1 MALSEKTNAAAD
13 RIIAR
18 YPQPRSALMPL
29 MYLIQ
34 AEQGYITE
42 EGIAW
47 CAQKIGLT
55 KAEVQAVQTYYEMFE
70 REPVGDWLIT
80 VCCNFSCKVR
90 GGQAIY
96 DRLVEILGGHHDH
109 EAGVAVEDIICLGNC
124 DDAPVVQINY
134 QNYKKVSL
142 ERAEELLAACR
153 RGEPPV
159 CDTTGRVPE
168 TFREV
173 SWRLS
178 GADDGR
184 VLHEGAVRGVEA
196 DMTSSEKPTTE
207 RVFEELKSL
216 GDPGVHP
223 PGTEVGDASRP
234 EAGIERPDHLPDE
247 ALPLEQRAASP
258 DREPQDAQL
267 QEGHPL
273 DARTHD
279 AAESGEEKAAGSD
292 RQAEEET

>member
-1 MALSEKTNAAAD
+1 MALSEKTNEAAD

-29 MYLIQ
+29 LYLAQ
-34 AEQGYITE
+34 SEQGYITE

-47 CAQKIGLT
+47 CSQKLGLT
-55 KAEVQAVQTYYEMFE
+55 KAEVQAVQTYYEMYE
-70 REPVGDWLIT
+70 REPMGDWLIT

-90 GGQAIY
+90 GGQRIF

-109 EAGVAVEDIICLGNC
+109 EAGVKVEDFICLGNC
-124 DDAPVVQINY
+124 EDAPVVQINF
-134 QNYKKVSL
+134 QNYKKVTV

-159 CDTTGRVPE
+159 CDTTGRVPD

-184 VLHEGAVRGVEA
+184 VLHAGAVRGVESDVTA
-196 DMTSSEKPTTE
+196 FEKPTTE
-207 RVFEELKSL
+207 RVLEELKSL
-216 GDPGVHP
+216 GEPGVHP
-223 PGTEVGDASRP
+223 PGTELGDASQP
-234 EAGIERPDHLPDE
+234 EAGIERPDHLPDDT
-247 ALPLEQRAASP
+247 PSLEERAASA
-258 DREPQDAQL
+258 DREGETASMT
-267 QEGHPL
+267 EGAPL
-273 DARTHD
+273 EGVTHD
-279 AAESGEEKAAGSD
+279 LSQSGEESAAD
-292 RQAEEET
+292 PDQQAGEET

>member
-1 MALSEKTNAAAD
+1 MTLSEKTNEAAD

-34 AEQGYITE
+34 SEHGYITE
-42 EGIAW
+42 EGIGWA
-47 CAQKIGLT
+47 AQKLGLT

-70 REPVGDWLIT
+70 REPIGDWLIT

-90 GGQAIY
+90 GGLRIY
-96 DRLVEILGGHHDH
+96 ERLVEILGGHHDH

-134 QNYKKVSL
+134 QNYKKVSV
-142 ERAEELLAACR
+142 ERAEELLEACR

-168 TFREV
+168 PFSAV

-178 GADDGR
+178 GADDGP
-184 VLHEGAVRGVEA
+184 VLHEGAVRGVISDVTA
-196 DMTSSEKPTTE
+196 FEKPTTE

-223 PGTEVGDASRP
+223 PGTELGDASRP
-234 EAGIERPDHLPDE
+234 DAGITRPDHVSDKAPT
-247 ALPLEQRAASP
+247 LEERSESP

-267 QEGHPL
+267 QEEHPL
-273 DARTHD
+273 DAVTHEEP
-279 AAESGEEKAAGSD
+279 ESGEEKAAD
-292 RQAEEET
+292 PEPQAGEES

>member
-1 MALSEKTNAAAD
+1 MALSEKTNEAAD

-29 MYLIQ
+29 MYLVQ
-34 AEQGYITE
+34 SEHGYITE
-42 EGIAW
+42 EGLAW
-47 CAQKIGLT
+47 AAHKLGLT

-70 REPVGDWLIT
+70 REPIGDWLIT

-90 GGQAIY
+90 GGKQIY
-96 DRLVEILGGHHDH
+96 DRLVEIIGGHHDH

-124 DDAPVVQINY
+124 DDAPVVQVNY
-134 QNYKKVSL
+134 QNYKKVSV
-142 ERAEELLAACR
+142 ERAEEILAACR

-168 TFREV
+168 PFSVV

-178 GADDGR
+178 GADDGPE
-184 VLHEGAVRGVEA
+184 LHEGAVSGVESDITA
-196 DMTSSEKPTTE
+196 FEKPTTE

-216 GDPGVHP
+216 GDPGVHD

-247 ALPLEQRAASP
+247 GVTLEERAASP

-267 QEGHPL
+267 QEEHPL
-273 DARTHD
+273 DAVTHD
-279 AAESGEEKAAGSD
+279 VSESGEKKAAGSQP
-292 RQAEEET
+292 QAGEET